1 MEKTTSLR
9 PQNGISTDKFD
20 DDGHPKRTG
29 TVMTASAHIITAV
42 IGSGVL
48 SLAWAIAQLG
58 WIAGPIALIL
68 FSIITA
74 FTSHMLADCYR
85 DPVTGTRNYTYMDA
99 VRSNLGGIKVKLC
112 GVAQYANLVGVT
124 IGYTITTA
132 ISMASFPALQ
142 NTLKSTPPENVA
154 MKKATLI
161 GISVSTMFYMSC
173 GLVGYA
179 AFGNHAPGNFLTG
192 FGFYE
197 PFWLVDIANV
207 CIIVHLV
214 GAYQVFCQPIFGFVE
229 SWSSKRWPQSG
240 FIAREYPIA
249 MPFGGTFNSNLF
261 RFVWRT
267 AYVIFTTIIAMLLP
281 FFNDFLGLLGAS
293 AFWPLTVYFPV
304 EMYIS
309 QAKIRKFSSTWIWL
323 QLLSL
328 SCLIISLVAA
338 AGSIQG
344 LIKAV
349 QTYEPFQSIS

>member
-1 MEKTTSLR
+1 MLR
-9 PQNGISTDKFD
+9 S
-20 DDGHPKRTG
+20 
-29 TVMTASAHIITAV
+29 S
-42 IGSGVL
+42 
-48 SLAWAIAQLG
+48 
-58 WIAGPIALIL
+58 
-68 FSIITA
+68 
-74 FTSHMLADCYR
+74 
-85 DPVTGTRNYTYMDA
+85 
-99 VRSNLGGIKVKLC
+99 
-112 GVAQYANLVGVT
+112 
-124 IGYTITTA
+124 
-132 ISMASFPALQ
+132 PALQ